1 MKIDETIK
9 KMIDSDDIV
18 LFMKGT
24 PDFPQCGFSAHAVGM
39 MDYLGV
45 DYKTYNVLEDD
56 ELRQGI
62 KQFSDWP
69 TIPQIYI
76 KQEFIGGMD
85 ILKEMM
91 ESGELIQTLK
101 EKNIHS
107 NNHPITTNTG

>member
-1 MKIDETIK
+1 MTINETIK

-85 ILKEMM
+85 ILKEML
-91 ESGELIQTLK
+91 ESGELVQTLN

-107 NNHPITTNTG
+107 NNHPNTIDLS

>member
-1 MKIDETIK
+1 MKINETIK

-85 ILKEMM
+85 IMKEML
-91 ESGELIQTLK
+91 ESGELVQTLN

-107 NNHPITTNTG
+107 NNHPNTIDVS

>member
-1 MKIDETIK
+1 MKINETIK

-76 KQEFIGGMD
+76 KQEFIGGID
-85 ILKEMM
+85 IMKEML
-91 ESGELIQTLK
+91 ESGELVQTLN

-107 NNHPITTNTG
+107 NNHPNTIDVS